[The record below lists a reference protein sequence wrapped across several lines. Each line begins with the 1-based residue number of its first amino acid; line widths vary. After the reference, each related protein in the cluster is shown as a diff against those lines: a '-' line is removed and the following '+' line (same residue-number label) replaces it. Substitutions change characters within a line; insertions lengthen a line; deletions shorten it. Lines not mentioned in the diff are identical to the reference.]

1 MSWRITLLLAAVGV
15 TMAATAEPAT
25 VSGEGVEPRP
35 PGPRDRCSV
44 CGMFVAP
51 HADWAAQVVFE
62 DGPRAFFDGAKDLFT
77 YLLSRDRYLPEVRQL
92 DIVAVYVT
100 DYYEVTPIP
109 AREAFFV
116 VGSDVLGP
124 MGHELVPH
132 ADREAADEFLR
143 DHGGRQI
150 VTFDEVTRAL
160 LQSLR

>member
-1 MSWRITLLLAAVGV
+1 MSWRITLLLTALGV
-15 TMAATAEPAT
+15 TMVATAAPVA
-25 VSGEGVEPRP
+25 GDGVEARP
-35 PGPRDRCSV
+35 PSSRDRCSV

-62 DGPRAFFDGAKDLFT
+62 DGTRAFFDGAKDLFT
-77 YLLSRDRYLPEVRQL
+77 YLLSRDRYLPEVRQV

-100 DYYEVTPIP
+100 DYYEVAPIP

-132 ADREAADEFLR
+132 ADRDAADEFMR